1 MRLMKNENSIVPVL
15 MTTVVLLAGSN
26 TLALLGHDFSP
37 PFVDT
42 IKAEVQLV
50 QQNIAS
56 NNLSLASDHANKALA
71 LMTDDVTK
79 EIAERN

>member
-1 MRLMKNENSIVPVL
+1 MLSVRDPIVPVL

-71 LMTDDVTK
+71 LLTVDVNK